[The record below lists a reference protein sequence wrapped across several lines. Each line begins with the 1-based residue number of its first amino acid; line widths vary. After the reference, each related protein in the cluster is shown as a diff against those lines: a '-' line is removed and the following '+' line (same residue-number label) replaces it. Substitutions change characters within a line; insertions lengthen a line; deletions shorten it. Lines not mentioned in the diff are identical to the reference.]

1 MLVFLCVRLGW
12 AYNELMM
19 IARLA
24 YQLTYE
30 SVSTISIGYQESN
43 VFNIAMHKLCRHVTA
58 ECISHSTL
66 LRETRRTTTQAS

>member
-12 AYNELMM
+12 AYNELIL
-19 IARLA
+19 IARPA

-30 SVSTISIGYQESN
+30 SVSTIGYQESN